1 MRTPESNAAPM
12 PQAPSTPAPARPA
25 TSRSAPAVAGYLTH
39 NWGHWFD
46 RPAVII
52 NPEARVGDVLAWCWA
67 EVSALLAAAQAIDES
82 DVGNLSVGAVFLH
95 RLEPLE
101 RMLDH
106 AVSLL
111 PKPAASDETSEG

>member
-1 MRTPESNAAPM
+1 MRTTESNASQM
-12 PQAPSTPAPARPA
+12 PAANK
-25 TSRSAPAVAGYLTH
+25 SAPDISGYLTH
-39 NWGHWFD
+39 NWTHWFD
-46 RPAVII
+46 RPAVIV

-67 EVSALLAAAQAIDES
+67 EVSALLAAAQAIDEG

-95 RLEPLE
+95 RLEPIE

-111 PKPAASDETSEG
+111 PKPAADSESSEG